1 MARQTIRKPPQHMH
15 RSRNVGRRRLIRRRG
30 VASSP
35 GATIPPGAAIY
46 NRAPCLILARCLHL
60 QRGSGRV
67 FGIYMHNWDVNEE
80 REGGSDVRVPQC
92 QRLR

>member
-1 MARQTIRKPPQHMH
+1 MH

-46 NRAPCLILARCLHL
+46 NRAPCLIFFARCLHL
-60 QRGSGRV
+60 QRGNGRV

-80 REGGSDVRVPQC
+80 REGRSDVRVPQC